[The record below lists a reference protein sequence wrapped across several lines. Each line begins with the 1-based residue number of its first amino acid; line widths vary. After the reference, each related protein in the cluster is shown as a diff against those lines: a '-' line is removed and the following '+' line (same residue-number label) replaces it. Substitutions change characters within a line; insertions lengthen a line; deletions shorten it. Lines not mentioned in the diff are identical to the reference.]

1 MEGQPEIQSV
11 SGRFPGGGAGRWGI
25 WNLLPRREP
34 RVQGSPTLCMKMSV
48 VNRSPVVEVLNGPR
62 EVSFVRN
69 YKINKI
75 SLEGFRI
82 IRKDGIFLM
91 YSVTRIK
98 VVSVFYVLSGRSDLD
113 QTTTLSLDPTLGLS

>member
-1 MEGQPEIQSV
+1 
-11 SGRFPGGGAGRWGI
+11 
-25 WNLLPRREP
+25 
-34 RVQGSPTLCMKMSV
+34 MKMSV